1 MTLWPDQPAKEGQPP
16 QTRRQARESERSAA
30 RQAARRAGTAEPTPA
45 GEIPAVTTPYAS
57 TAQAAERADDRPSLP
72 ATAFAEPGV
81 TPPSRPNLP
90 GYGGSFDSL
99 VFSGAGESASS
110 AEEAPESASEA
121 SEATDAEPSAPEAPA
136 ANRGATLFRDAA
148 DPSQP
153 EPITTPVGVISP
165 VAASVPTPSAPSAPP
180 AAAAVPTPSAAA
192 APDQAAAPSDRP
204 LTRREL
210 RAMLQAQEANQKV
223 NHQPAAGEP
232 VIPVTFTPPAEP
244 EPAAPAPSA
253 SAPTP
258 EVSST
263 TKSAWPFAPLT
274 PAAAEAPATQA
285 EPEAAQPAPAAPA
298 APAASDEDASS
309 EERRPFTPPTGHWS
323 VAAEQDATEEKEQ
336 PILSR
341 NVGQST
347 AATATNA
354 LILPSLPQADAT
366 GPLTSTGEILVT
378 GSIDLPRGLG
388 ATGAHPDHIDSS
400 DIDRLLDGEE
410 NEFNTSEVA
419 PVRAS
424 RAISSHTSTRGVI
437 TPPKK
442 RGNTLP
448 VVLMVTAGV
457 LAVGVI
463 GLLVAAYV
471 LKVF

>member
-121 SEATDAEPSAPEAPA
+121 SDAEPSAPETPA

-192 APDQAAAPSDRP
+192 ALDQAAAPSDRP

-244 EPAAPAPSA
+244 EPAAPAPA
-253 SAPTP
+253 AAIPTP

-274 PAAAEAPATQA
+274 PAAAEAPAA
-285 EPEAAQPAPAAPA
+285 PVEPEAAQAPAAPA
-298 APAASDEDASS
+298 APAASDEDASA